1 MKMDLFCKFLDN
13 LWPQILFCSFHSLTT
28 LTHDAIRYALN
39 YLDVNGLV
47 DFSDFD
53 GDGDGFVDSIAF
65 LHSGYG
71 AEWGGSDAFGT
82 DYLQRIWSHKW
93 GLYTGNF
100 VDSTSGVRVRDY
112 HISPALWGRSG
123 SAIGRIGVIAH
134 ETGHFL
140 GLPDLYDTNGGGNG
154 IGSYGLMS
162 NSWGFD
168 GSQLFPPHMSAWSKL
183 KLLLQLQWQVPT

>member
-1 MKMDLFCKFLDN
+1 MKVHLFCGFLEY
-13 LWPQILFCSFHSLTT
+13 LWPQILFRSFLTVTT

-39 YLDVNGLV
+39 YLDVNDLV

-53 GDGDGFVDSIAF
+53 GYGDGFVDSITF

-82 DYLQRIWSHKW
+82 DFVQRIWSHKW
-93 GLYTGNF
+93 AIRISF
-100 VDSTSGVRVRDY
+100 VDSTSGVRVKDY

-123 SAIGRIGVIAH
+123 SVIGRIGVISH
-134 ETGHFL
+134 ETGHFF
-140 GLPDLYDTNGGGNG
+140 GLPDLYDSNGGGSG
-154 IGSYGLMS
+154 IGSYALMS

-183 KLLLQLQWQVPT
+183 KLLLQLQWQVPA